1 MARFMGKLNRIT
13 QFVVAWVGI
22 KVASGARRPF
32 DPNSMIAIQW
42 QGRDMAGTPYGMTHI
57 SGGGCIRIT
66 RMTQSNLILQLYYR
80 LFRRAILVGDVR
92 QPLKR
97 IDDVRYLCISSAL
110 GTPGTHFMFF
120 DIQVQRSLQK
130 HHFSTATNQSMNQST
145 KIITHQHLAQGREKK
160 RKNESLDVDMEHAKS
175 SHFTL
180 PLSDRS
186 IMFTA
191 SPPSR

>member
-1 MARFMGKLNRIT
+1 M
-13 QFVVAWVGI
+13 VAWVGI
-22 KVASGARRPF
+22 KVASGAIRPF
-32 DPNSMIAIQW
+32 DPNSMIPIQW

-80 LFRRAILVGDVR
+80 LLRRAILVGDVR

-160 RKNESLDVDMEHAKS
+160 IRTKVLTSTS
-175 SHFTL
+175 STL
-180 PLSDRS
+180 KAAILPY
-186 IMFTA
+186 
-191 SPPSR
+191 P